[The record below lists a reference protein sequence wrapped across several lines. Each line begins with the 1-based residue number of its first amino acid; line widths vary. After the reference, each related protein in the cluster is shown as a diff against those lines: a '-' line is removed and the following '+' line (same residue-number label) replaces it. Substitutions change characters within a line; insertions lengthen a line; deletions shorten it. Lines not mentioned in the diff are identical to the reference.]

1 MIELRNVL
9 AAGAMVASA
18 LLIPV
23 TMPAQPAAAG
33 TAPQGTVSSAHG
45 FLAKPCWK
53 YNNPRTR
60 AACYRW
66 RGYGY

>member
-1 MIELRNVL
+1 MIEFRNVL

-18 LLIPV
+18 LLIPA
-23 TMPAQPAAAG
+23 TTSAQPAAAD
-33 TAPQGTVSSAHG
+33 TTPRSTVSSPHG

-53 YNNPRTR
+53 YDNPRKR